1 MTNASRHLQSQAK
14 SLAILNFD
22 LEPDTARARTLLEEL
37 TLSIATMDWLVR
49 LSEAEL
55 DAVLAGQPTGPST

>member
-1 MTNASRHLQSQAK
+1 M
-14 SLAILNFD
+14 
-22 LEPDTARARTLLEEL
+22 LLEAIA
-37 TLSIATMDWLVR
+37 LSIATMDWLVG